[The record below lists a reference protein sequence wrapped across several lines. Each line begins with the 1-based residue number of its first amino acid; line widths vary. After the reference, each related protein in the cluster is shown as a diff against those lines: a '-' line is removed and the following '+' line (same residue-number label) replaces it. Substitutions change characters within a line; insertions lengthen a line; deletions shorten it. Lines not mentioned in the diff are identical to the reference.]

1 MNIQQMMKQAQLM
14 QQRMQE
20 LQLRLADT
28 EVSGQSGGGLVQV
41 VMTCKGDVRK
51 LTIAQEIVN
60 PDDKET
66 LEDLVM
72 AAMNAA
78 RKNADD
84 KLADETRK
92 MMEEFG
98 LPAGAAGGLPGF

>member
-20 LQLRLADT
+20 LQAKLAVT
-28 EVSGQSGGGLVQV
+28 EVTGQSGGGLVQV

-51 LTIAQEIVN
+51 LEIAPEIIN
-60 PDDKET
+60 PGDKET

-72 AAMNAA
+72 AAINNA
-78 RKNADD
+78 RQNADQR
-84 KLADETRK
+84 LADDTRS

-98 LPAGAAGGLPGF
+98 LPPGAQLPGM

>member
-20 LQLRLADT
+20 LQARLAVT
-28 EVSGQSGGGLVQV
+28 EVSGASGGGLVKV

-51 LTIAQEIVN
+51 LEIAPEIIN
-60 PDDKET
+60 PGDKET

-72 AAMNAA
+72 AAINNA
-78 RKNADD
+78 RQNADQR
-84 KLADETRK
+84 LADDTRS

-98 LPAGAAGGLPGF
+98 LPPGAQLPGM

>member
-20 LQLRLADT
+20 LQARLADT
-28 EVSGQSGGGLVQV
+28 EVTGQSGGGLVHV

-51 LTIAQEIVN
+51 LTIAPEIIN

-72 AAMNAA
+72 AAINAA
-78 RKNADD
+78 RQNADQ
-84 KLADETRK
+84 KLADDTRK

-98 LPAGAAGGLPGF
+98 LPPGAQLPGM

>member
-20 LQLRLADT
+20 LQAKLAVT

-51 LTIAQEIVN
+51 LEIAPEIIN
-60 PDDKET
+60 PSDKET

-72 AAMNAA
+72 AAINNA
-78 RKNADD
+78 RQNADQR
-84 KLADETRK
+84 LADDTRS

-98 LPAGAAGGLPGF
+98 LPPGAQLPGM

>member
-14 QQRMQE
+14 QTRMQE
-20 LQLRLADT
+20 LQARLAET
-28 EVSGQSGGGLVQV
+28 EVAGQSGGGLVQV

-51 LTIAQEIVN
+51 MTIAPEIIN

-72 AAMNAA
+72 AAVNAA
-78 RKNADD
+78 RQNGDQR
-84 KLADETRK
+84 LADETRK

-98 LPAGAAGGLPGF
+98 LPPGAQLPGM

>member
-20 LQLRLADT
+20 LQARLAVT

-51 LTIAQEIVN
+51 LSIAPEIIN
-60 PDDKET
+60 PGDKET

-72 AAMNAA
+72 AAINSA
-78 RKNADD
+78 RQNADQR
-84 KLADETRK
+84 LADDTRA

-98 LPAGAAGGLPGF
+98 LPPGAQLPGM

>member
-20 LQLRLADT
+20 LQAKLAVT

-51 LTIAQEIVN
+51 LEIAPEIIN
-60 PDDKET
+60 PGDKET

-72 AAMNAA
+72 AAINNA
-78 RKNADD
+78 RQNADQR
-84 KLADETRK
+84 LADDTRS

-98 LPAGAAGGLPGF
+98 LPPGAQLPGM

>member
-20 LQLRLADT
+20 LQARLAVT
-28 EVSGQSGGGLVQV
+28 EVTGQSGGGLVQV

-51 LTIAQEIVN
+51 LEIAPEIIN
-60 PDDKET
+60 PGDKET

-72 AAMNAA
+72 AAINNA
-78 RKNADD
+78 RQNADQR
-84 KLADETRK
+84 LADDTRS

-98 LPAGAAGGLPGF
+98 LPPGAQLPGM

>member
-20 LQLRLADT
+20 LQARLAVT

-51 LTIAQEIVN
+51 LEIAPEIIN
-60 PDDKET
+60 PGDKET

-72 AAMNAA
+72 AAINNA
-78 RKNADD
+78 RQNADQR
-84 KLADETRK
+84 LADDTRS

-98 LPAGAAGGLPGF
+98 LPPGAQLPGM

>member
-20 LQLRLADT
+20 LQARLAVT

-51 LTIAQEIVN
+51 LSIAPEIIN
-60 PDDKET
+60 PGDKET

-72 AAMNAA
+72 AAINGA
-78 RKNADD
+78 RQNADQR
-84 KLADETRK
+84 LADDTRA

-98 LPAGAAGGLPGF
+98 LPPGAQLPGM

>member
-1 MNIQQMMKQAQLM
+1 MNIQQMMKQAQMM
-14 QQRMQE
+14 QTRMQE
-20 LQLRLADT
+20 LQARLAET
-28 EVSGQSGGGLVQV
+28 EVAGQSGGGLVQV

-51 LTIAQEIVN
+51 MTIAPEIIN

-72 AAMNAA
+72 AAVNAA
-78 RKNADD
+78 RQNGDQR
-84 KLADETRK
+84 LADETRK

-98 LPAGAAGGLPGF
+98 LPPGVQLPGM

>member
-20 LQLRLADT
+20 LQGRLAVT

-51 LTIAQEIVN
+51 LAIAPEIIN

-72 AAMNAA
+72 AAMNNA
-78 RKNADD
+78 RQNADQR
-84 KLADETRK
+84 LADDTRT

-98 LPAGAAGGLPGF
+98 LPPGAQLPGGF

>member
-20 LQLRLADT
+20 LQARLAET

-41 VMTCKGDVRK
+41 VMTCKGDVRQ
-51 LTIAQEIVN
+51 LQIAPEIIN
-60 PDDKET
+60 PEDRET

-72 AAMNAA
+72 AAINAA
-78 RKNADD
+78 RQNADQR
-84 KLADETRK
+84 LADDTRK

-98 LPAGAAGGLPGF
+98 LPPGAQLPGM

>member
-20 LQLRLADT
+20 LQGRLADT

-41 VMTCKGDVRK
+41 VMTCKGDVRS
-51 LTIAQEIVN
+51 LTIAPEIVN

-72 AAMNAA
+72 AAVNAA
-78 RKNADD
+78 RQNADE
-84 KLADETRK
+84 KLATETRK

-98 LPAGAAGGLPGF
+98 LPPGAQLPGM

>member
-20 LQLRLADT
+20 LQARLAVT

-51 LTIAQEIVN
+51 LSIAPEIIN

-72 AAMNAA
+72 AAINNA
-78 RKNADD
+78 RQNADQR
-84 KLADETRK
+84 LADDTRA

-98 LPAGAAGGLPGF
+98 LPPGAQLPGM